1 MILES
6 SLGNM
11 FNMGNSFNSGLT
23 KANLKDAY
31 VHLTNVLQSD
41 SFLNMEGLNGDIPFH
56 ICPYDPALQT
66 DITLLIK
73 QITNY
78 LSDMQVKVLEI
89 NLYNLVIA
97 LLKEEGDWEWL
108 LENEATLG
116 RDELREELQGILDI
130 ESVITPAISQ
140 MMQKAEFQVLIITG
154 VGEVFP
160 YIRSHNI
167 LNNLQKN
174 AKDKPTLMFFP
185 GEYKHSVETGASL
198 VLFGKLEDDKYYR
211 AFNILDRAI

>member
-1 MILES
+1 
-6 SLGNM
+6 M

-66 DITLLIK
+66 DINLLIK
-73 QITNY
+73 QLTNY

-89 NLYNLVIA
+89 NLYNLVIE

-116 RDELREELQGILDI
+116 RDELREELERYHLD
-130 ESVITPAISQ
+130 VTAGRNGFPRQ
-140 MMQKAEFQVLIITG
+140 MFHKIVSFTG
-154 VGEVFP
+154 
-160 YIRSHNI
+160 RSTRVQMLHWEI
-167 LNNLQKN
+167 FL
-174 AKDKPTLMFFP
+174 
-185 GEYKHSVETGASL
+185 
-198 VLFGKLEDDKYYR
+198 
-211 AFNILDRAI
+211 